1 MIKLVVFDLDGVLV
15 NACEWHRIALNK
27 ALKEICDYEISLKDH
42 YSTFNGIPTRV
53 KLKKLTELGIIPEE
67 KHEKVSERKQ
77 DLTVEIINQSAFYRK
92 EKVEMID
99 FLHNKGIQVA
109 CYTNSIRR
117 TALLMLEKT
126 GVLQHLDCL
135 LANEDVENNKPAP
148 DGYLLL
154 LDKFNVKAKDVIIVE
169 DSPKGIAAAEASGC
183 NVIKVSNADDVDK
196 DLFKGLIQ

>member
-1 MIKLVVFDLDGVLV
+1 MIKLVIFDLDGVLV
-15 NACEWHRIALNK
+15 NACEWHRVALNE
-27 ALKEICDYEISLKDH
+27 ALKEICDYEISIDDH
-42 YSTFNGIPTRV
+42 YSTFNGIPTKV
-53 KLKKLTELGIIPEE
+53 KLKKLTEMDIISEE
-67 KHEKVSERKQ
+67 KHEEISERKQ
-77 DLTVEIINQSAFYRK
+77 ELTVKIIDQSAYYRK

-99 FLHNKGIQVA
+99 FIHSRGIPVA
-109 CYTNSIRR
+109 CYTNSIRK

-126 GVLQHLDCL
+126 GVLEHLDYL
-135 LANEDVENNKPAP
+135 LTNEDVENNKPAP

-183 NVIKVSNADDVDK
+183 RVIKVGDADDVDK